1 MKNLLISAAAILA
14 LCACSVLPEQKPMLD
29 LGNFA
34 LGHNIVVAP
43 NPYMG
48 PGSREATADELI
60 EAVQSAIGDRLDPYE
75 GDKLYNLGV
84 SVDGY
89 VLADVGLPVVLSPKS
104 ALIIHATVWD
114 DAAGEKLNEEAH
126 QIAVLEDFTAKT
138 VIGSGLFS
146 TRDQQIDQ
154 LSRKVALKLEEWLQE
169 NGEWFAVG
177 EGEVEKTT
185 ISQEP
190 DEKRN
195 WALDFSFLTK

>member
-1 MKNLLISAAAILA
+1 MKNCILTIAAAMSLG
-14 LCACSVLPEQKPMLD
+14 ACSVLPEQEPQRA
-29 LGNFA
+29 LGDFA

-60 EAVQSAIGDRLDPYE
+60 EAVQSSIGERLEPYE
-75 GDKLYNLGV
+75 GEKLYNLGI

-104 ALIIHATVWD
+104 ALIIHVTAWD

-126 QIAVLEDFTAKT
+126 QIAVLEDFSAKT
-138 VIGSGLFS
+138 IIGSGLFS
-146 TRDQQIDQ
+146 TGDQQLRV
-154 LSRKVALKLEEWLQE
+154 LSKKVALKVEEWLAE
-169 NGEWFAVG
+169 NPEWFGIDPDAA
-177 EGEVEKTT
+177 EEDT
-185 ISQEP
+185 ISDEA

-195 WALDFSFLTK
+195 WALDFSFLTQ